1 MHFLSFL
8 APAVK
13 PEPAALIIPD
23 ENTLIAA
30 LLNVYENPAVT
41 TTAAMHL
48 DVLERNPKWIV
59 SVKRV
64 RRLLPAVAAQHDQ
77 EARVVCGEDEVED
90 WCVIRVAAVVS
101 KAASVSALW
110 AARRSAAPPGVKS
123 AGEAILQQARLS
135 PRAHCVV
142 MSKRGI

>member
-77 EARVVCGEDEVED
+77 EARVACGEDEVGD
-90 WCVIRVAAVVS
+90 WCVITAPGTAAPAAGS
-101 KAASVSALW
+101 KAASVW
-110 AARRSAAPPGVKS
+110 AAR
-123 AGEAILQQARLS
+123 Q
-135 PRAHCVV
+135 PRPV
-142 MSKRGI
+142 